1 MCYVK
6 FRTCDKIFSFPS
18 SKRKRP
24 LQLFDHDENGLIT
37 VDEFYKTFTKNGYK
51 IDKEELSVI
60 VENVSCYDLSDD

>member
-1 MCYVK
+1 MLNSEHVIRY
-6 FRTCDKIFSFPS
+6 FLFLLQN
-18 SKRKRP
+18 RKRP